1 MDSSMILLNE
11 VGKIIHSIVDDFVFN
26 WKSSPHH
33 VCAAEIETVF
43 MPWLMTESGKIM
55 DKQIVARQ
63 LLDGNYYN

>member
-11 VGKIIHSIVDDFVFN
+11 VGKITHTIVDDFVFN
-26 WKSSPHH
+26 WKSLPYP
-33 VCAAEIETVF
+33 VCGAEIETVF

-63 LLDGNYYN
+63 LLDGNDCN